1 MLIREILNFECEAR
15 WRYILLPIFQAQTG
29 NPQALAIMDL
39 IIQDLAKIDQ
49 FHHNYE
55 MMTHGETTQHA
66 KRDFYDA
73 LMN

>member
-1 MLIREILNFECEAR
+1 MLAGAKLKVNKSNK
-15 WRYILLPIFQAQTG
+15 LFQAQTG

-66 KRDFYDA
+66 KRDIYD
-73 LMN
+73 MIN

>member
-1 MLIREILNFECEAR
+1 MSEHPRLRILIRTWSEI
-15 WRYILLPIFQAQTG
+15 IQAQTG

-66 KRDFYDA
+66 KRDIYDT
-73 LMN
+73 LLN

>member
-1 MLIREILNFECEAR
+1 MAL
-15 WRYILLPIFQAQTG
+15 YTIFQAQTG

-55 MMTHGETTQHA
+55 MMTHGETTQHE
-66 KRDFYDA
+66 KRDIYDT
-73 LMN
+73 LLN

>member
-1 MLIREILNFECEAR
+1 MAL
-15 WRYILLPIFQAQTG
+15 YTIFQAQTG

-66 KRDFYDA
+66 KRDIYDA
-73 LMN
+73 LIN